1 MSNIET
7 QLRRI
12 KNETLDEIRDLEL
25 SIERCNQNISR
36 LRTNKQIFNP
46 RVLIERNES
55 ELEEFKKRLDLAHI
69 KIDQIENGIYEDE
82 LKKEFEENRRIIEH
96 KATATKKKK
105 EDSRFFDTPAQ
116 TQAKKK
122 NFKPVYEKNFERD
135 FNYTEKQYFKDV
147 ATIPDNLLE
156 KLKNM
161 PNNKGYIWR
170 NIWCFGE
177 KPVSHINEY
186 TLYEKQNQ
194 KYLVHVYDLR
204 TRTYSLYD
212 KDNTGKQHLMNRK
225 KF

>member
-1 MSNIET
+1 MEFKSTRLHLLMLALFLIS
-7 QLRRI
+7 
-12 KNETLDEIRDLEL
+12 L
-25 SIERCNQNISR
+25 SIGVGTGAVIAYKNTQIIS
-36 LRTNKQIFNP
+36 LEQ
-46 RVLIERNES
+46 E
-55 ELEEFKKRLDLAHI
+55 ELVILLNDAE
-69 KIDQIENGIYEDE
+69 
-82 LKKEFEENRRIIEH
+82 
-96 KATATKKKK
+96 
-105 EDSRFFDTPAQ
+105 
-116 TQAKKK
+116 KK

>member
-1 MSNIET
+1 MSNIES

-25 SIERCNQNISR
+25 SIERCNQTISR
-36 LRTNKQIFNP
+36 LRTIKQTFNP

-55 ELEEFKKRLDLAHI
+55 DLEGLKKRLESAHI
-69 KIDQIENGIYEDE
+69 KVDQIENGIYEEE

-96 KATATKKKK
+96 KASTTKKKK
-105 EDSRFFDTPAQ
+105 EDSKYFDTPAQ
-116 TQAKKK
+116 TREKRKHA
-122 NFKPVYEKNFERD
+122 KPVYEKNFQRD
-135 FNYTEKQYFKDV
+135 FDYAERQYFKDV
-147 ATIPDNLLE
+147 ATIPGNLLD

-161 PNNKGYIWR
+161 PNNKGYVWR

-177 KPVSHINEY
+177 KPVSYINEY

-204 TRTYSLYD
+204 SRTYSLYD
-212 KDNTGKQHLMNRK
+212 KDNSGKQHLMTRK